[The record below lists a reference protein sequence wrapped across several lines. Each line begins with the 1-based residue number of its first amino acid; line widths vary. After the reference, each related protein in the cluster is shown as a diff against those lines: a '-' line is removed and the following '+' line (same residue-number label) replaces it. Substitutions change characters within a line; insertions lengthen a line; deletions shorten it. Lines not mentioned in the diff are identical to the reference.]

1 MASTTA
7 PQRSLLRSP
16 ELLEIREMVVSEK
29 FGNPVPLGLLGYGMS
44 TVLLSFANADVYAMG
59 TMVLAMALLF
69 GGVAQLVVATMAFR
83 RNDTFGVTAF
93 GGYAFLWLTFAGLLI
108 GQQHGWWP
116 VANSSVAMGWY
127 LFLWAVFSLGL
138 CIGSMTAPRVL
149 TGVLALTVLLLG
161 LLAVG
166 NWSSNTGV
174 IRFAGWEGIVTGAS
188 AVYLAFAFVLNES
201 FSRTILPVGGPL
213 VRPAAAR

>member
-1 MASTTA
+1 MATTTA
-7 PQRSLLRSP
+7 PERSILRSP

-44 TVLLSFANADVYAMG
+44 TVLLSFANAQVYAMG

-69 GGVAQLVVATMAFR
+69 GGVAQLIVATMAFR

-116 VANSSVAMGWY
+116 VANSSIAMGWY
-127 LFLWAVFSLGL
+127 LCLWAIFSLGL
-138 CIGSMTAPRVL
+138 CVGSMSAPRVL
-149 TGVLALTVLLLG
+149 TLVLALTVVLLG
-161 LLAVG
+161 LLAIG
-166 NWSSNTGV
+166 NWASSTS
-174 IRFAGWEGIVTGAS
+174 ITQFAGWEGIVTGAS
-188 AVYLAFAFVLNES
+188 AIYLAFAFVLNES
-201 FSRTILPVGGPL
+201 FGRTMLPVGGPL
-213 VRPAAAR
+213 IHTAASR